1 MSSKILSAIVV
12 GLDAKTIEVEADT
25 KGGGE
30 LGTIAIVGLAS
41 TAVSEARERV
51 KSAIK
56 NSDMDFP
63 KRKLTVNLAPA
74 YLKKQE
80 VSLDLPIA
88 VSILLN
94 SDVLNYGD
102 WCNNS
107 FFAGELALSGD
118 LRAIKGVL
126 PMAIKARESGIKTLY
141 VPVQNAPE
149 AKSIQDIEVIPVK
162 NLRQLILHLRNKEKI
177 EPIEYQEF
185 DFSSEDFLVDMSYI
199 KGQEYAKRAMEIVA
213 SGAHNILM
221 SGSPGSGK
229 TMIASALKS
238 ILPDLTLE
246 EALDVSRIYSVAGE
260 LVEEKNLITQ
270 RPYRAPHH
278 TASSSALV
286 GGGSVP
292 KPGEISLAHRGVLF
306 LDELPEFQRSILEN
320 LRQPLEDGIIHI
332 SRVSHSLKFPAK
344 FILVAAMNP
353 CPCGYYGDPE
363 KECVCSMSQV
373 LNYKKKISG
382 PILDRIDLH
391 IDMPRLSYEKLS
403 SQELGEKSID
413 IKRRVE
419 KAREIQKDRFKDT
432 DIINNSEMDSR
443 MIKKVCIL
451 GDEAKSLLEQAVKT
465 MQLTPRSYFK
475 VLKVARTIA
484 DLAGSK
490 KIDSMHLAE
499 SLQYRPKS

>member
-1 MSSKILSAIVV
+1 MSSKILSAIVL

-41 TAVSEARERV
+41 TAVSEAKERV

-56 NSDMDFP
+56 NSDMEFP

-94 SDVLNYGD
+94 SDVLRYGD
-102 WCNNS
+102 WCNSS

-126 PMAIKARESGIKTLY
+126 PMAIKARESGIKTIY
-141 VPVQNAPE
+141 VPIQNAPE

-162 NLRQLILHLRNKEKI
+162 NLKQLILHLKGKEKI
-177 EPIEYQEF
+177 EPIEYQKF
-185 DFSSEDFLVDMSYI
+185 DFSSDDFLVDMSHI

-260 LVEEKNLITQ
+260 LVEGKNLITQ
-270 RPYRAPHH
+270 RPFRAPHH

-292 KPGEISLAHRGVLF
+292 RPGEISLAHRGVLF

-344 FILVAAMNP
+344 FILVGAMNP
-353 CPCGYYGDPE
+353 CPCGYYGDAE
-363 KECVCSMSQV
+363 KECVCSMTQV

-391 IDMPRLSYEKLS
+391 IEMPRLSYEKLS
-403 SQELGEKSID
+403 SQESGEKSVD
-413 IKRRVE
+413 IKKRVE
-419 KAREIQKDRFKDT
+419 KARKIQEDRFKNT
-432 DIINNSEMDSR
+432 KIINNSEMDSR
-443 MIKKVCIL
+443 MIKRVCIL
-451 GDEAKSLLEQAVKT
+451 GNEAKALLGQAVKT

-484 DLAGSK
+484 DLDGSK
-490 KIDSMHLAE
+490 DIKSSHLAE